1 MKCYFSK
8 SECTAIG
15 NLQNL
20 TCLMNTSDNQG
31 DLLHYADHCTWFRPL
46 HMRFWY
52 FCAGR
57 RHKRTIQP
65 SCKVCILAIIPWHIV
80 PFGAP
85 SNKNSFSLSTGNRK
99 RSWTVRLCLPPCPK
113 MLESHTSRLEAQ
125 SAWVL
130 MAHLHSCI
138 EMFKEVLQE
147 HVIYIPLIKRGLF
160 SDFF

>member
-1 MKCYFSK
+1 MCSIFSSPDVIPILGGLIGYKIYLFFFFFFFFLTYTLFSPSFSSAVKCYFSK

-57 RHKRTIQP
+57 RHRRTIQP
-65 SCKVCILAIIPWHIV
+65 SCKSAFWQ
-80 PFGAP
+80 
-85 SNKNSFSLSTGNRK
+85 SSLGT
-99 RSWTVRLCLPPCPK
+99 
-113 MLESHTSRLEAQ
+113 
-125 SAWVL
+125 
-130 MAHLHSCI
+130 
-138 EMFKEVLQE
+138 
-147 HVIYIPLIKRGLF
+147 
-160 SDFF
+160 